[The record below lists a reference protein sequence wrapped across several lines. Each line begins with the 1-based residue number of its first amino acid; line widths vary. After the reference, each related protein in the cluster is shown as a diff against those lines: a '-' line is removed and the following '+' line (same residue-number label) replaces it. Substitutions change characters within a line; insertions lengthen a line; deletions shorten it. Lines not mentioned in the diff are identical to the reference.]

1 MLLAVPKKRLQTGK
15 VGCRETAG
23 GYRRGAGRRGWELG
37 LGALVFGE
45 SGPREEQE
53 MMGQGVRKQG
63 EQRKCPNPP
72 AGVGS
77 TLPTGEE
84 ERGPGGWAEV

>member
-1 MLLAVPKKRLQTGK
+1 
-15 VGCRETAG
+15 
-23 GYRRGAGRRGWELG
+23 
-37 LGALVFGE
+37 
-45 SGPREEQE
+45 

-63 EQRKCPNPP
+63 EQRKYPSPP